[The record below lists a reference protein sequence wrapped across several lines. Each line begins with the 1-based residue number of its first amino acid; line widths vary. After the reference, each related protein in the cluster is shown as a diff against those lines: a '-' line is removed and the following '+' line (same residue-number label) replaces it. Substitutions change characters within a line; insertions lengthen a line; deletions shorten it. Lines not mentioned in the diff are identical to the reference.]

1 MGFTVKS
8 SYALKALYELAKA
21 EKEEIKKLSL
31 VEIANR
37 TKVPADF
44 LEKILGE
51 LRQNGIVKSVRGRYG
66 GYSLAKQPEN
76 ILVKDVILK
85 LDSPLNSFVCVHDD
99 EKCKEHNE
107 CVVKYVWFS
116 LYKAM
121 MDELGK
127 MTIKDLL
134 DTGAK
139 LANKKKVKMSIEE
152 KSD

>member
-21 EKEEIKKLSL
+21 EREEINKLSL

-66 GYSLAKQPEN
+66 GYSLAKSPEK
-76 ILVKDVILK
+76 ILVKEVILK
-85 LDSPLNSFVCVHDD
+85 LDRPLNSFVCIHDS

-107 CVVKYVWFS
+107 CVVKYVWFN
-116 LYKAM
+116 LYKSM

-134 DTGAK
+134 NTGAK
-139 LANKKKVKMSIEE
+139 LANKKKVKMTIEE
-152 KSD
+152 KSE

>member
-21 EKEEIKKLSL
+21 EKEEINKLSL

-66 GYSLAKQPEN
+66 GYSLAKTPEK

-85 LDSPLNSFVCVHDD
+85 LDRPLNSFVCIHDS
-99 EKCKEHNE
+99 EKCEEHNE
-107 CVVKYVWFS
+107 CVVKYVWFN
-116 LYKAM
+116 LYRSM

-134 DTGAK
+134 NTGAK
-139 LANKKKVKMSIEE
+139 LANKKKVKMTIEE
-152 KSD
+152 KSE